1 MDTSLSW
8 FASENPEQIQKI
20 HNIINHKSVNDF
32 YLSHTNTML
41 SSEILSFLNNSI
53 NSDLYKYI
61 ERLLTDEFPDV
72 EFYVNNIVTFIL
84 LDYISRKNVG
94 KIIVDIE
101 QICNTIN
108 TINTFT
114 VYDIVTSFKDIRFFY
129 PDLITD
135 IYTSEKIDEKYKDDI
150 FNYTTRLFCRTSSLY
165 SYYVNMKSSCLSQ
178 STYINLPKLFYIKFS
193 NTPDNLASN
202 SNSNSKLL
210 IHKYKKG
217 ITFGTFDLFHFGH
230 DNILKRCRNFCEYL
244 YIGLSSDEL
253 NEMKGKKSVHD
264 YEKRKTVIE
273 EAQFGD
279 EIFKE
284 ESLEMKND
292 YVKQMGA
299 EILMMGDDWVGAFD
313 WVSCD
318 VLYME
323 RTPNISTTMLK
334 EQIKNNQ

>member
-20 HNIINHKSVNDF
+20 YNIINHKSVNDF
-32 YLSHTNTML
+32 HLFHSNITT

-53 NSDLYKYI
+53 NSDLYKEI

-72 EFYVNNIVTFIL
+72 EFYVNNIVILIL
-84 LDYISRKNVG
+84 LDYISKNNVG

-129 PDLITD
+129 PELITE

-202 SNSNSKLL
+202 SNGNSKLI

-217 ITFGTFDLFHFGH
+217 ITFGTFDLFHYGH
-230 DNILKRCRNFCEYL
+230 DNILKMCRSFCEYL

-253 NEMKGKKSVHD
+253 NAIKGKNSVD
-264 YEKRKTVIE
+264 NYEKRKTVIE